1 MKFSVEGLARA
12 GLNLTP
18 PFSVD
23 LCLDPPQ
30 RVEKGHVEEDR
41 VEEGRAEDR
50 PTTPLSYTKI
60 ARILP
65 ERRISGFAN
74 YNNESV
80 FAKLFYGKGA
90 RRYWSREIKG
100 SEQMRSVGTQTPDV
114 LYTGATADNQGFVV
128 LYEAIGHPASL
139 KEDDLPCMLAAVRQV
154 ATLHDGGLMQTDIH
168 LDNFV
173 VSAGVVHL
181 VDADG
186 VRSNTLLRNHFK
198 NLALL
203 LAQRGP
209 WLDSDI
215 PQLWQSYVSE
225 RGEYVKKMG
234 SAEQISR
241 LTKQERRH
249 RITKY
254 LAKTQRQCTEF
265 VQHKR
270 LTRDFV
276 CDREHWSRL
285 QRFMVLPEVYL
296 GEGTPLKLG
305 NSATVVRCVI
315 GGERY
320 VIKRYN
326 IKSFSHRVRRWFK
339 RRGRNAWSNGHWL
352 AFLGI
357 DTARPLALLERR
369 VGWFAGVSY
378 VVMPDIGDRDL
389 GQVLSTEPES
399 FNEVADQVVAL
410 LCKLSA
416 ANICHGDMKATNFLQ
431 QQYTHHQTGRA
442 TRMVLIDVD
451 ALSEGSL
458 DKDKARFLANWQ
470 DDPEMLSAW
479 QQKFSEAG
487 L

>member
-1 MKFSVEGLARA
+1 MKFSVEGLLRA
-12 GLNLTP
+12 GLDLTP

-23 LCLDPPQ
+23 LWIDP
-30 RVEKGHVEEDR
+30 
-41 VEEGRAEDR
+41 EGSVEDR
-50 PTTPLSYTKI
+50 PTTPLSYTKV

-65 ERRISGFAN
+65 GRRLSGFAN
-74 YNNESV
+74 YKNEPV

-100 SEQMRSVGTQTPDV
+100 SEQMRRVGTRTPDV
-114 LYTGATADNQGFVV
+114 LHTGATSDNQGFVV
-128 LYEAIGHPASL
+128 LYEAIKQPASL
-139 KEDDLPCMLAAVRQV
+139 KEDDLPSMSSAVDQV
-154 ATLHDGGLMQTDIH
+154 AKLHDGGLMQTDIH

-186 VRSNTLLRNHFK
+186 VRPDTLLRRHFK

-209 WLDSDI
+209 WLDRDI
-215 PQLWQSYVSE
+215 PQLWHSYVSQ
-225 RGEYVKKMG
+225 RGEYVEKMG
-234 SAEQISR
+234 SAEQILQ
-241 LTKQERRH
+241 LTQQERRH
-249 RITKY
+249 RVSRY
-254 LAKTQRQCTEF
+254 LAKTQRECTEF

-270 LTRDFV
+270 FTRDFV
-276 CDREHWSRL
+276 CDREHWLRL

-296 GEGTPLKLG
+296 GEGVPLKLG

-315 GGERY
+315 GGEPY

-326 IKSFSHRVRRWFK
+326 IKSFGHRVRRWFK

-369 VGWFAGVSY
+369 IGWFAGVSY

-399 FNEVADQVVAL
+399 FSEIADQVVAL
-410 LCKLSA
+410 LLKLSA
-416 ANICHGDMKATNFLQ
+416 ANICHGDMKATNFIQ
-431 QQYTHHQTGRA
+431 QQYTDDDGSHA
-442 TRMVLIDVD
+442 TRIVLIDVD
-451 ALSEGSL
+451 AVSEGSL

-470 DDPEMLSAW
+470 NDPEMLSGW

>member
-1 MKFSVEGLARA
+1 VKFSVEGLARA

-23 LCLDPPQ
+23 VCLDPQ
-30 RVEKGHVEEDR
+30 GSVQ
-41 VEEGRAEDR
+41 EGSVEDR
-50 PTTPLSYTKI
+50 PTTPLSYTKV

-65 ERRISGFAN
+65 ERRLSGLAN
-74 YNNESV
+74 YKNEPV

-100 SEQMRSVGTQTPDV
+100 SEQMRRVGTQTPDV
-114 LYTGATADNQGFVV
+114 LLTGATSDNQGFVV
-128 LYEAIGHPASL
+128 LYEAIAQPTSL
-139 KEDDLPCMLAAVRQV
+139 KEDDLSSMSSAVRQV
-154 ATLHDGGLMQTDIH
+154 AKLHDGGLMQTDIH

-186 VRSNTLLRNHFK
+186 VRRDKLLRRHFK

-209 WLDSDI
+209 WLDRDI
-215 PQLWQSYVSE
+215 PQLWQSYASQ
-225 RGEYVKKMG
+225 RGEYVEKMG
-234 SAEQISR
+234 SADQILQ
-241 LTKQERRH
+241 LTKQERQH
-249 RITKY
+249 RVKKY
-254 LAKTQRQCTEF
+254 LAKTQRECTEF

-270 LTRDFV
+270 FTRDFV

-305 NSATVVRCVI
+305 NSATVVRCVV
-315 GGERY
+315 GGEPY

-326 IKSFSHRVRRWFK
+326 IKSFSHRMRRWFK

-357 DTARPLALLERR
+357 DSARPLALLEQR

-399 FNEVADQVVAL
+399 FNEIADQVIEL
-410 LCKLSA
+410 LVKLGA
-416 ANICHGDMKATNFLQ
+416 ANICHGDMKATNFVQ
-431 QQYTHHQTGRA
+431 QQYTDDHNVRA
-442 TRMVLIDVD
+442 TRIVLIDVD
-451 ALSEGSL
+451 AVSEGSL

>member
-1 MKFSVEGLARA
+1 MKFSVEGLMRA
-12 GLNLTP
+12 GFDLTP
-18 PFSVD
+18 PFSID
-23 LCLDPPQ
+23 LCLDPSG
-30 RVEKGHVEEDR
+30 RVEGGR
-41 VEEGRAEDR
+41 VEEGHAEDR
-50 PTTPLSYTKI
+50 STTPLCCTKV

-65 ERRISGFAN
+65 GRRLSGFAN
-74 YNNESV
+74 YENEAV

-100 SEQMRSVGTQTPDV
+100 SKQMRRVGTQTPDV
-114 LYTGATADNQGFVV
+114 LYTGTTSDNQGYAV
-128 LYEAIGHPASL
+128 LYEAISHPSSL

-168 LDNFV
+168 LGNFV

-186 VRSNTLLRNHFK
+186 VRPDTLVRHHFK

-215 PQLWQSYVSE
+215 PQLWQSYATE
-225 RGEYVKKMG
+225 RGEYVEKMS
-234 SAEQISR
+234 SAEQILQ

-249 RITKY
+249 RVGKY

-265 VQHKR
+265 IQHKR
-270 LTRDFV
+270 FTRDFV

-305 NSATVVRCVI
+305 NSATIVRCVI
-315 GGERY
+315 GGEPY

-326 IKSFSHRVRRWFK
+326 IKNLGHRIRRWFK
-339 RRGRNAWSNGHWL
+339 RRGRNAWCNGHWL

-399 FNEVADQVVAL
+399 FSEVADQVVAL
-410 LCKLSA
+410 LRKLGA
-416 ANICHGDMKATNFLQ
+416 ANICHGDMKATNFIQ
-431 QQYTHHQTGRA
+431 QEYTHHQTGRA

-451 ALSEGSL
+451 AVSEGSL
-458 DKDKARFLANWQ
+458 DKDKARFLANWHN
-470 DDPEMLSAW
+470 DPEMLSAW
-479 QQKFSEAG
+479 RKKFSEAG